1 MNRQEQLLKNYILSE
16 IYNIEK
22 NQFLKEQ
29 RLILEFEDLL
39 QEGRIGDF
47 FKNAGNKIVDFF
59 KRNPK
64 EKETLQKLSKENR
77 ELYNKTGDK
86 RKEEKAEFYENL
98 DMEQDASYFRR
109 NATLWTLALVV
120 ISLLELYPN
129 NPDMVD
135 KVYDETNKEL
145 SQNKKRPR
153 GPKDIIEYLKSKAV
167 RSRSGLVGSK
177 GLEDVYGEEDNIN
190 QTSQDNPV
198 AVLFQELIKNIDELE
213 AVEAKTNA
221 ELQVLNMEHTSIMN
235 RKFESY
241 KEIVDLTDI
250 FDSKA
255 EYRRIFLNPDY
266 ESLSPEQKDKYQE
279 VLERISEIEP
289 STYLELMAKDYN
301 NENLRHKSKD
311 ESPDDYF
318 ESLNHLIYDIKNRGQ
333 YDEDD
338 ATGQFISQYE
348 EAASALRIKQ
358 MIDDYSSKADPVK
371 LEEINKKIALEKGWI
386 DEDGNPT
393 NTPAGRL
400 VSAID
405 TGSDINYDINYDDNQ
420 TNDEF
425 LNDYVDS
432 DDDSDYDGDDDD

>member
-22 NQFLKEQ
+22 NQLLKEQ

-64 EKETLQKLSKENR
+64 EKETLQKLSKKFR
-77 ELYNKTGDK
+77 DLYNKTG
-86 RKEEKAEFYENL
+86 RKEYKNKYEFYENM
-98 DMEQDASYFRR
+98 DSKQDSSYFRR
-109 NATLWTLALVV
+109 NATALTLSLVV
-120 ISLLELYPN
+120 ISLLKLYPN
-129 NPDMVD
+129 NPAMVD
-135 KVYDETNKEL
+135 KKYDETYKEL
-145 SQNKKRPR
+145 SEKPIVQNQE
-153 GPKDIIEYLKSKAV
+153 DIIKFLKSND
-167 RSRSGLVGSK
+167 LIGSK
-177 GLEDVYGEEDNIN
+177 SLEDVYGKEDNIN

-213 AVEAKTNA
+213 AVEAKTDA

-301 NENLRHKSKD
+301 NENLRHKSND
-311 ESPDDYF
+311 ESPDDYY
-318 ESLNHLIYDIKNRGQ
+318 ESLSHLIYDIKNRGQ
-333 YDEDD
+333 YD
-338 ATGQFISQYE
+338 

-358 MIDDYSSKADPVK
+358 MIDDYSSEADPVK
-371 LEEINKKIALEKGWI
+371 LEEMNEKIALEKGWI

-405 TGSDINYDINYDDNQ
+405 SGNDINYDNDYDDNQ

-432 DDDSDYDGDDDD
+432 DDDDYDDD